1 MVAVEWSLALMGWMM
16 AVHGV
21 KVQVR
26 RLFSREAG
34 GRCEGPQRRA
44 RVGRFAAAQKGER
57 IVVRGAATWTSASR
71 MGRAVE
77 EGSMAIG
84 AREGEMRRQRDW
96 IGLDWIGLQN
106 NRRRMERKGKQR
118 RVQEKVAVSWEKMAH
133 THAHTQLLHLAKAVQ
148 AGLCSA

>member
-57 IVVRGAATWTSASR
+57 IVVRGAATATSASR
-71 MGRAVE
+71 IDWAVE
-77 EGSMAIG
+77 EGLMAIG
-84 AREGEMRRQRDW
+84 AHEGETRRRRDC
-96 IGLDWIGLQN
+96 IVLQN
-106 NRRRMERKGKQR
+106 SG
-118 RVQEKVAVSWEKMAH
+118 
-133 THAHTQLLHLAKAVQ
+133 
-148 AGLCSA
+148 